1 MVMMTFD
8 IVDREPIVSMTPPTT
23 YNLQR
28 PNVRASSVISELQ
41 ENSLL
46 KLLSCIEI
54 VKKNGSLTF
63 FLGFRTALSRSLGL
77 RLCL

>member
-1 MVMMTFD
+1 MVMVTFD

-28 PNVRASSVISELQ
+28 PNVRASSVILKLH

-54 VKKNGSLTF
+54 VKKLTF
-63 FLGFRTALSRSLGL
+63 FLCFRTALSRSLGL